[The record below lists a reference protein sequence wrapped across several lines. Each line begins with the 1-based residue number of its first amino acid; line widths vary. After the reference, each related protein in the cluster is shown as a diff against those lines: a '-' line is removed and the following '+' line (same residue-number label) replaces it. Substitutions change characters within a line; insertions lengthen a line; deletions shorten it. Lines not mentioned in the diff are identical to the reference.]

1 MFPRSYSLKDIPQV
15 QGKTAIV
22 TGSNTGI
29 GLVTARELV
38 RKGWHVVLACRN
50 ENKAKEAMRSIET
63 ITGRSSSVD
72 FLPLD
77 LASLQS
83 VRDFSKRFLEKYSSL
98 NLLINNAGVLATKFE
113 LTKDGHEIHFGVNH
127 LGHFLLTNLLLSR
140 LRESH
145 PSRIVVVSSV
155 AHQHTFREGIL
166 FDDKK
171 RNAPWK
177 NIVERLHAYGQSK
190 LANLLFAKELAR
202 RLEKTQ
208 VYVNA
213 LHPGVIRSELFR
225 SENPFLLFPIMAFAR
240 TTENGALTSL
250 YVATSPDIEEKN
262 IRGAYFKPS
271 ATLPAPFIRPAICTP
286 SSKAR
291 DAKLATSLWELS
303 ERLVGLS
310 K

>member
-1 MFPRSYSLKDIPQV
+1 MFPRSYTLKDIPQV

-50 ENKAKEAMRSIET
+50 ENKAKDAIKNIQNS
-63 ITGRSSSVD
+63 TGKSSNVD

-83 VRDFSKRFLEKYSSL
+83 VRDFSKLFLQKYKTL
-98 NLLINNAGVLATKFE
+98 NLLINNAGVFATKFE

-127 LGHFLLTNLLLSR
+127 LGHFLLTNLLLQR
-140 LRESH
+140 LRESQ
-145 PSRIVVVSSV
+145 PSRIVVVSSM

-190 LANLLFAKELAR
+190 LANLLFAKELAK
-202 RLEKTQ
+202 RLQKTQ

-225 SENPFLLFPIMAFAR
+225 SENPFLLLPIMAFAR
-240 TTENGALTSL
+240 NTENGALTSL

-262 IRGAYFKPS
+262 VRGAYFKPS
-271 ATLPAPFIRPAICTP
+271 ATLPAPYVRPAICTP
-286 SSKAR
+286 SAKAR
-291 DAKLATSLWELS
+291 DAKLATNLWELS
-303 ERLVGLS
+303 EKLVGLS
-310 K
+310 R